1 MTTSLFALQLGA
13 SEFTVGLLMALFA
26 MLPMMLSI
34 SAGRF
39 IDRIGPRRPL
49 LAGFAVLATGVLL
62 PFLFPQLETLY
73 VSCVLIG
80 TSFMFM
86 HITMNSVFGAHGS
99 PEQRAVNFSWL
110 ALGFSISNSIGP
122 LVAGFAIDHFGHA
135 RAMLAL
141 AVFPLVAL
149 VLVWLRRRPL
159 PRPHRVD
166 QGPRSSVLDLLR
178 MRELRNIFIV
188 SALLAMGWDL
198 YTFLTPIY
206 GARLGLAATTIG
218 IIMSTFALA
227 TFAVRLV
234 IPVIVKRLRQWVVIS
249 FAMTVAGTAYLL
261 FPYVSSAPLLIAL
274 SFLLGLGLG
283 CSQPFIMSLL
293 YEKSPPGRQGEA
305 VGLRTSL
312 VNGSQTLIPLVS
324 GAFSAAVG
332 MAPVYWVLAALLLGG
347 AWFARRRIK

>member
-1 MTTSLFALQLGA
+1 MTTSLFALSLGA

-26 MLPMMLSI
+26 MLPMMLSV

-39 IDRIGPRRPL
+39 IDRIGPRPPL
-49 LAGFAVLATGVLL
+49 LVAFAVLAMGVGL
-62 PFLFPQLETLY
+62 PFVFPRLETLY
-73 VSCVLIG
+73 LSCVLIG

-99 PEQRAVNFSWL
+99 PEQRALNFSWL
-110 ALGFSISNSIGP
+110 ALGFSISNSLGP

-135 RAMLAL
+135 QAMLAL
-141 AVFPLVAL
+141 ALFPLTAL
-149 VLVWLRRRPL
+149 VLVGLRSKPL

-166 QGPRSSVLDLLR
+166 HGPRSSVLDLLR
-178 MRELRNIFIV
+178 IRELRHTLAV
-188 SALLAMGWDL
+188 SSVLAMGWDL

-206 GARLGLAATTIG
+206 GARIGLAASTIG

-234 IPVIVKRLRQWVVIS
+234 IPLIVKRVRQWFVIS
-249 FAMTVAGTAYLL
+249 FAMSVAGTAYLM
-261 FPYVSSAPLLIAL
+261 FPYVSSVPLLMAL

-293 YEKSPPGRQGEA
+293 YETSPPGRQGEA

-332 MAPVYWVLAALLLGG
+332 MAPVYWGLGAFLLAGS
-347 AWFARRRIK
+347 WFARRRIK